1 MGVGGW
7 AGAWMV
13 DLGFGAEVAAG
24 WGAAGWG
31 AEGDA
36 AAAIVWA

>member
-1 MGVGGW
+1 
-7 AGAWMV
+7 MV

-24 WGAAGWG
+24 WVAAGWG

>member
-1 MGVGGW
+1 
-7 AGAWMV
+7 MV

-24 WGAAGWG
+24 RGAEGWG